1 MTTKDRRRLSLY
13 VDEAQYQD
21 LRTIS
26 VIQDLSMTKILRLL
40 LRNYLHELNIDLN
53 NLKRKRK

>member
-1 MTTKDRRRLSLY
+1 MATKDRRRLSLY

-26 VIQDLSMTKILRLL
+26 VIHDLSMTKILRLL
-40 LRNYLHELNIDLN
+40 LRNYLHELNEDLR
-53 NLKRKRK
+53 NLKRKQ

>member
-1 MTTKDRRRLSLY
+1 MATKDRRRLSLY

-26 VIQDLSMTKILRLL
+26 VIHDLSMAKILRLL
-40 LRNYLHELNIDLN
+40 LRNYLHELDKDLR
-53 NLKRKRK
+53 NLKRKP